1 MPGLA
6 GFVSGNIDDKQLLER
21 MANSI
26 KHKPWQQIEEYSEL
40 PFNVARVHLGI
51 FNPEPQPVFNEDKT
65 LGIFMYGKIYGYE
78 QQRKELETRHKFVS
92 SSDAEF
98 CLHAYEEYGKK
109 FVKRLNLNGAFILII
124 CDLRRKEL
132 VIINDRYGSRPLH
145 YININHRL
153 LFASEAKAI
162 LQDGALKK
170 ELNDEAVADY
180 FSFGEIYGNK
190 TFFKG
195 IEVLPPASIFI
206 YDGQSISIERYWDF
220 NYEPDYRVSEDE
232 WADQV
237 VKAFREAV
245 KIQTKDNLRYGI
257 ALSGGLDS
265 RSVLGAIDKE
275 RREGLITFTF
285 GLPGCDEAKIAEVI
299 SRIAGAKHIF
309 IPISPNEVLSPY
321 PEQVVYLTEG
331 MFPIHTS
338 HQLFAFEKMKPYIDV
353 FLNGAMI
360 GELLGSSQLTI
371 PLQKQ
376 VFRAKNDAELVEI
389 LNKRRRIFSDN
400 ALAELL
406 AADYYHRIKEIP
418 LQSVKSSLPQGAGHP
433 ANKYDYVITQNYIRR
448 SMFMAGCYIA
458 QNMVENVMSVYHNG
472 IIDAILKI
480 PPELRANYH
489 IRRRFLKKLA
499 PDLARAPYNYTMIR
513 ADAPLILWKPALI
526 YSQYAKQVLE
536 RLIWR
541 VSREKIYLAN
551 KRDYAPVYEWLR
563 VNQNWRKFARDTLL
577 ANDTCLKDFCQQEYI
592 QTLIAEHETGK
603 ANHFHKINVLLT
615 LELFLRMFFAG
626 HF

>member
-6 GFVSGNIDDKQLLER
+6 GFVSGNIDDKQLLPR

-26 KHKPWQQIEEYSEL
+26 KHKPWQQIDKYSEL

-51 FNPEPQPVFNEDKT
+51 FNPEPQPIFNEDKT

-78 QQRKELETRHKFVS
+78 QQRKELETKHRFVFNN
-92 SSDAEF
+92 DAEF
-98 CLHAYEEYGKK
+98 CLHAYEEYGKG
-109 FVKRLNLNGAFILII
+109 FVKRLNLNGTFILII

-145 YININHRL
+145 YASINHRL

-170 ELNDEAVADY
+170 ELNDETVADY
-180 FSFGEIYGNK
+180 LAFGEIYGNK

-245 KIQTKDNLRYGI
+245 EIQMKDNLRYGI

-275 RREGLITFTF
+275 RREGVVTFTF

-299 SRIAGAKHIF
+299 SRKAGAKHIF

-331 MFPIHTS
+331 MFPIHIS

-353 FLNGAMI
+353 FLNGVMI

-389 LNKRRRIFSDN
+389 LNKRRRSFSDN

-418 LQSVKSSLPQGAGHP
+418 LQSVKNSLPQGAGHP
-433 ANKYDYVITQNYIRR
+433 ANKYDYVIAQNYIRR

-458 QNMVENVMSVYHNG
+458 QNMMENVMSVYHNG
-472 IIDAILKI
+472 IIDVILKI
-480 PPELRANYH
+480 PPELRVSYH

-526 YSQYAKQVLE
+526 YAQYAKQMLE

-541 VSREKIYLAN
+541 VSRERIYLAN

-577 ANDTCLKDFCQQEYI
+577 SNDACLKDFCRQEYV
-592 QTLIAEHETGK
+592 QTLIEEHETGR
-603 ANHFHKINVLLT
+603 ANHFQQINVLMT
-615 LELFLRMFFAG
+615 FELVLRRFFAG
-626 HF
+626 HS